1 MRVLIA
7 FLNVLIVVGYV
18 LLFNYLSLVNK
29 TAYNLSCVILNFII
43 IQLIKYARH
52 VLRGAIIVLEQE
64 NMNVLFIKKKKNM

>member
-43 IQLIKYARH
+43 IQQIKYARQ